1 MKTPAAEPILEVRN
15 LVKHFTGSG
24 GFLRRPAPPLRAVDD
39 VSFDIRAG
47 EALGLVG
54 ESGCGKSTTGRT
66 ILRLIEPTSGE
77 IRFRGEEVTG
87 LDFGALRRIRRDMQI
102 VFQDPY
108 GSLDPKMTV
117 RRLIAE
123 PLRIHGIGDAAE
135 RRRRVSELLG
145 LVGLTEEHGERHSH
159 EFSGGQRQRI
169 GIARAL
175 ALEPKLLILDEPV
188 SALDISIQAQIL
200 NLLIDLRDRLGIA
213 FLFISHDLAVVRYI
227 CDRVAVMYLGKIV
240 EIGERSNI
248 FDRPAHPYTQAL
260 LSSVPNPN
268 PAERGESRRIV
279 LRGDQ
284 PSAASPPSGC
294 RFRTRCW
301 KATSRCSEEEPPLRL
316 LRDGHSAACHYADI

>member
-1 MKTPAAEPILEVRN
+1 MNDAATTPILEVRH
-15 LVKHFTGSG
+15 LVKHFDRPRGL
-24 GFLRRPAPPLRAVDD
+24 FRRVAPPLRAVDD
-39 VSFDIRAG
+39 VSFDIKAG

-54 ESGCGKSTTGRT
+54 ESGCGKSTTGRA

-77 IRFRGEEVTG
+77 IRFQGEDVTG
-87 LDFGALRRIRRDMQI
+87 LDAAALRRLRRDMQI

-123 PLRIHGIGDAAE
+123 PLRIHRIGSAAE
-135 RRRRVSELLG
+135 RRRRVSELLD
-145 LVGLTEEHGERHSH
+145 LVGLTEEHGDRHPH
-159 EFSGGQRQRI
+159 EFSGGQRQRV

-175 ALEPKLLILDEPV
+175 ALEPKLLVLDEPV

-213 FLFISHDLAVVRYI
+213 FLFISHDLAVVRYV
-227 CDRVAVMYLGKIV
+227 CERVVVMYLGIVV
-240 EIGERSNI
+240 EIGDRAAI

-260 LSSVPNPN
+260 LSSVPNPD
-268 PAERGESRRIV
+268 PASRGQSRRIV
-279 LRGDQ
+279 LEGDQ
-284 PSAASPPSGC
+284 PSAANPPSGC

-301 KATSRCSEEEPPLRL
+301 KATSRCSEETPPLRQL
-316 LRDGHSAACHYADI
+316 ADGHLAACHYAEV